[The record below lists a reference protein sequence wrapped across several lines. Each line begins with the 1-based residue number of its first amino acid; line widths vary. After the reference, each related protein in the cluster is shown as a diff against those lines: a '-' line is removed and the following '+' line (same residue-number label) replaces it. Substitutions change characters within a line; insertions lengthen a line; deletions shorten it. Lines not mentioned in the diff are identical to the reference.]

1 MKKELGNLD
10 LYNEVKKLVK
20 RANQRL
26 VRMERNFG
34 VDTWGSKKLRDELD
48 TEPLKAW
55 TSSHRIRIN
64 KSMDEIQLNAIKKST
79 SYFLDHPS
87 YSTVKGIKQVIKKQK
102 AGLKR
107 SLSSPDP
114 NEPDIS
120 DEDVETLYEFF
131 GESYAPDI
139 ISKIPSSDLVS
150 LMIEAK
156 KVRQYRRRKYFF
168 EQINDYINY
177 GNDIDLKRKL
187 GKLYR
192 KYVKE

>member
-34 VDTWGSKKLRDELD
+34 IDTWGSKKLRNELD

-64 KSMDEIQLNAIKKST
+64 KNMNETQLNAIKKST
-79 SYFLDHPS
+79 SYFLDHTS

-139 ISKIPSSDLVS
+139 ISKIPGSDIVN
-150 LMIEAK
+150 LMIDAK
-156 KVRQYRRRKYFF
+156 KVPQYRRRKYFF

-177 GNDIDLKRKL
+177 GNDIDFKRKL